1 MRPCAGRMVSGGPG
15 VRTGWTPR
23 RGQSRGPAVLFALA
37 VAAAAVAYVVLRGTG
52 VLPDLPADEVA
63 EWSR

>member
-1 MRPCAGRMVSGGPG
+1 MRARAGRMASGGPG

-23 RGQSRGPAVLFALA
+23 RGQSRGPALILAL
-37 VAAAAVAYVVLRGTG
+37 VAAAAVAGWVAVRAADRTL
-52 VLPDLPADEVA
+52 DEVDQW